1 MAEVVGIIATLFV
14 LVSFLFKNLTVVRYV
29 NILACIAFIV
39 YGLMISAWSVWIGN
53 AAIAVIHVVYLIK
66 ERRK

>member
-1 MAEVVGIIATLFV
+1 MAEIVGIIATILV

-29 NILACIAFIV
+29 NIMACIAFVI

-66 ERRK
+66 ERRN